1 MLWRSYWLPALLG
14 WNFTLKNIIKTV
26 GQVVRSLF
34 YLVFQKVSSHCR
46 SMIDLHLHWR
56 KLAFAAFVG
65 RISFSDTDDWHSFK
79 IHLSRHYIRHH
90 WQVFKRPWKGNL
102 LLCGFCPSLLFLL
115 LVVHSP
121 LLGIHCSCFCLSFS
135 SSSSSVPPAPY
146 SPRQI
151 HKSHS
156 YGTWRRAN
164 LIIQDKFYFRCAA
177 SMKILLH
184 CFCLD

>member
-1 MLWRSYWLPALLG
+1 MLWRSYRLPALLG

-46 SMIDLHLHWR
+46 WESWLL
-56 KLAFAAFVG
+56 LEEYL
-65 RISFSDTDDWHSFK
+65 FSDTDDWHSFK

-135 SSSSSVPPAPY
+135 SSSSSVPPAHY

>member
-34 YLVFQKVSSHCR
+34 YLVFQKVSSYCR

-90 WQVFKRPWKGNL
+90 WQVLKDREKGISCSVVFALVFSFFYWLFTHLCLESTAAAFVCLSAPLL
-102 LLCGFCPSLLFLL
+102 LLCLL
-115 LVVHSP
+115 
-121 LLGIHCSCFCLSFS
+121 
-135 SSSSSVPPAPY
+135 PP
-146 SPRQI
+146 I
-151 HKSHS
+151 
-156 YGTWRRAN
+156 
-164 LIIQDKFYFRCAA
+164 LQDKFTRAIA
-177 SMKILLH
+177 TEPEEGQT
-184 CFCLD
+184 